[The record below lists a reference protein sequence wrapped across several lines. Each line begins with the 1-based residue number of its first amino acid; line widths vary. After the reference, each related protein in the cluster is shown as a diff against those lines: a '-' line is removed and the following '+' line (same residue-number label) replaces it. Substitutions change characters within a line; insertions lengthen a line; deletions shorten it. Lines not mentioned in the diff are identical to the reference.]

1 MCLNHPETHPLPP
14 AQPHGKSVFPE
25 TGARGPRGWGRC
37 PRDPLGLALPRG
49 TTQPRCVCAAA
60 HQSLTP
66 AFPFVSSASGD
77 PQAATLAPQA
87 LLFLWVTETQAWRS
101 EADAS
106 INYLDSGIYSRSGSI
121 LKGERLELVTL
132 TKLCRSDSR
141 KWEEKP
147 GNLWRKGPQVG
158 DPPAGSAWWKWGIL
172 MILTSGGG
180 PGKWSRCCLP

>member
-66 AFPFVSSASGD
+66 VFPFVSSASGD

-87 LLFLWVTETQAWRS
+87 LLFL
-101 EADAS
+101 
-106 INYLDSGIYSRSGSI
+106 
-121 LKGERLELVTL
+121 
-132 TKLCRSDSR
+132 
-141 KWEEKP
+141 
-147 GNLWRKGPQVG
+147 
-158 DPPAGSAWWKWGIL
+158 
-172 MILTSGGG
+172 
-180 PGKWSRCCLP
+180 